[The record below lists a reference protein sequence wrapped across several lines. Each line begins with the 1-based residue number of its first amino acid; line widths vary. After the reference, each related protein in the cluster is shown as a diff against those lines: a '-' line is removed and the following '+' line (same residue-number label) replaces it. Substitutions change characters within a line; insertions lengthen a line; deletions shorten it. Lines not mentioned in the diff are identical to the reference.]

1 MFTNFEFYKYILLF
15 LIIFIIGIIGLLLT
29 RRNIILLLMS
39 IELILAALNLMLIFS
54 SLHLDDIQGQVVSLY
69 LLTAAAA
76 EAAIGL
82 ALIVSYYRL
91 RGVIN
96 IDFLI
101 NIKC

>member
-1 MFTNFEFYKYILLF
+1 MFNNFEFYKYILLF

-54 SLHLDDIQGQVVSLY
+54 SIYLDDIQGQVVSLY

-101 NIKC
+101 NVKC

>member
-54 SLHLDDIQGQVVSLY
+54 SLYLDDIQGQVVSLY

-101 NIKC
+101 NVKC